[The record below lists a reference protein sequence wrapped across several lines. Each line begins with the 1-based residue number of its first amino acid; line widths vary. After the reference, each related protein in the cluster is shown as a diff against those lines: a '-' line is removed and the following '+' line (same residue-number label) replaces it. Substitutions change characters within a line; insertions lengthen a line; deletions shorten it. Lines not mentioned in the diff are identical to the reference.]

1 LPNKTRK
8 VVLNFELLVCRDVTF
23 ICGRAGVCAL
33 GAVAAKDAGDDE
45 SLRYY
50 LAQFQQVLQFDY
62 ITFRINIK
70 SFAISLQI
78 NTVFDKK

>member
-1 LPNKTRK
+1 MLNKTRK

-33 GAVAAKDAGDDE
+33 GAVAAKHAGDDE

-78 NTVFDKK
+78 NTVFDEK